1 MISGFMQQYNLV
13 AGRCI
18 WYPPRHILSRQ
29 YTLVSDMNTACELQF
44 DETPHTDA
52 DQQVPVLIKLFN
64 DTFSDAYATKLVL
77 GGDEPVYLP
86 AGRLCAA
93 LNSANK
99 ALCEYHQIVFAHGYF
114 SSALHEVAHWCVAGE
129 ARRQLED
136 YGYWYCPDGRNEKQQ
151 REFEQVEV
159 KPQALEWAMTIAA
172 NRRFQVSTDNLNGVE
187 PDRHGF
193 TRRVKAQLVTYLQTG
208 FPKRAQMFIDALRAE
223 FNGPILTT
231 QWLDEVYPDE

>member
-1 MISGFMQQYNLV
+1 
-13 AGRCI
+13 
-18 WYPPRHILSRQ
+18 
-29 YTLVSDMNTACELQF
+29 MNTACEIQSDTTLRTDV
-44 DETPHTDA
+44 DE
-52 DQQVPVLIKLFN
+52 QVPALIDVFN
-64 DTFSDAYATKLVL
+64 NTFADTYATQLVL

-86 AGRLCAA
+86 AGQPCAA
-93 LNSANK
+93 RHSIGDVI
-99 ALCEYHQIVFAHGYF
+99 CEYHQIVFAHGYF

-136 YGYWYCPDGRNEKQQ
+136 YGYWYCPDGRNEAQQ
-151 REFEQVEV
+151 RAFEQVEV

-193 TRRVKAQLVTYLQTG
+193 TRRVRAQLVDYMQTG

-223 FNGPILTT
+223 FNGPLLTI
-231 QWLDEVYPDE
+231 QWLDEVYTNE

>member
-1 MISGFMQQYNLV
+1 
-13 AGRCI
+13 
-18 WYPPRHILSRQ
+18 
-29 YTLVSDMNTACELQF
+29 MNTACQLQS
-44 DETPHTDA
+44 DHAGHCDV
-52 DQQVPVLIKLFN
+52 DLQVPVLIDVFN
-64 DTFSDAYATKLVL
+64 NTFAQSYATRLVL

-86 AGRLCAA
+86 AGHACAA
-93 LNSANK
+93 VSSSNHKSNHAH
-99 ALCEYHQIVFAHGYF
+99 CEYHQIVFAHGYF

-136 YGYWYCPDGRNEKQQ
+136 YGYWYCPDGRNEEQQ
-151 REFEQVEV
+151 RAFELVEV

-193 TRRVKAQLVTYLQTG
+193 TRRVRAQLVTFMDIG

-223 FNGPILTT
+223 FHGPQLTK
-231 QWLDEVYPDE
+231 QWLDKVYPNE